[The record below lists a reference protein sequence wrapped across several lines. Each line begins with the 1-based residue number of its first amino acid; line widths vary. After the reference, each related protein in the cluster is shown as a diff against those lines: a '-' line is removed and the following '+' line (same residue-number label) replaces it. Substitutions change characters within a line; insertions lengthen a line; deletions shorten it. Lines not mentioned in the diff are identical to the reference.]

1 MCSPECETIVFVKA
15 GNKFPGHGE
24 GNRMSESGEWKRI
37 ECEAKP
43 NNMVQLSIMQDG
55 GSSTSVDIPAMQV
68 ASVVSALLSA
78 AAETGKR
85 AGVPVAPNAGDTMK
99 DLPDA
104 KPTGL
109 GIMQGD
115 GFNSAAIVLQFGTAR
130 LAVRMADREL
140 AALGQALGTLRAPG
154 QWTN

>member
-1 MCSPECETIVFVKA
+1 
-15 GNKFPGHGE
+15 
-24 GNRMSESGEWKRI
+24 MSESGGWHRV

-43 NNMVQLSIMQDG
+43 NNMVQISIMQEG
-55 GSSTSVDIPAMQV
+55 GATTSIEIPALQV
-68 ASVVSALLSA
+68 ASVVSALLGA
-78 AAETGKR
+78 AAETGKQ
-85 AGVPVAPNAGDTMK
+85 AGVPSAPVAGDTMK

-109 GIMQGD
+109 GIMQGE
-115 GFNSAAIVLQFGTAR
+115 GFNTAAIVLQFGTAR
-130 LAVRMADREL
+130 LAVRMADKEL